1 MNSRLAAAVTTMLA
15 LVGGFALWGQETRAH
30 TSPAADVARAAQ
42 AFLAALPPDLRG
54 LASRPLDDA
63 ERTAWHFVPGRYP
76 GVELGAL
83 DGPQTAAAHA
93 LLGALLSARG
103 HEKVAAIVRLE
114 DVLRRLET
122 AQGLDS
128 SHRDPGRYSLL
139 VFGTPAA
146 DGTFAVRFQ
155 GHHVS
160 LHVAV
165 HDGQLAGHSPRFLG
179 SNPHEV
185 AGQGSARPRV
195 LGAEE
200 DLARAL
206 LLLLDEAQLQQAWID
221 RAAPA
226 DILLGPGVAPA
237 ALGAR
242 RGVPW
247 RALTEVQRGV
257 LWRLLEEHA
266 QVLRPEWAQQEL
278 ARIRAQGLDDLSFAW
293 AGGRERGEGHYY
305 RIHGVHFAIEYDCT
319 QNGANHVHV
328 VWRDFERDFG
338 GDPLRAHIEAQH
350 GKR

>member
-1 MNSRLAAAVTTMLA
+1 MNPRLAAAVTMLLA
-15 LVGGFALWGQETRAH
+15 LVGGFALWEREIKAH
-30 TSPAADVARAAQ
+30 ASPAAEVARAAQ
-42 AFLAALPPDLRG
+42 AFLAALPPDLQQ
-54 LASRPLDDA
+54 LAIRPLADA

-76 GVELGAL
+76 GIELGAL
-83 DGPQTAAAHA
+83 DGPQTAAAHR
-93 LLGALLSARG
+93 LLGALLSSRG
-103 HEKVAAIVRLE
+103 HEKVTAIVRLE

-122 AQGLDS
+122 AQGRDA
-128 SHRDPGRYSLL
+128 SHRDPARYSLI

-160 LHVAV
+160 LHIAV

-185 AGQGSARPRV
+185 ASQGAGRVRV
-195 LGAEE
+195 LSAEE

-206 LLLLDEAQLQQAWID
+206 LLLLDEAQLQQAWI
-221 RAAPA
+221 AKEAPA
-226 DILLGPGVAPA
+226 DILLGPGVAPS

-247 RALTEVQRGV
+247 RALTDVQRGV

-266 QVLRPEWAQQEL
+266 QVLRPEWAEAEL
-278 ARIRAQGLDDLSFAW
+278 ARIGAQGLDELSFAW
-293 AGGRERGEGHYY
+293 AGGRERGQGHYY

-319 QNGANHVHV
+319 QNDANHVHV

-338 GDPLRAHIEAQH
+338 GDPLQRHIETQH